1 MTIKPAEEYCK
12 YTFYASD
19 DLKNWESVYETGALA
34 PGTGTTDGEYIF
46 ESPGVGDKRFWRAE
60 GKDGLK

>member
-19 DLKNWESVYETGALA
+19 DLENWESVYETGALA
-34 PGTGTTDGEYIF
+34 PGTVTADGEYVF
-46 ESPGVGDKRFWRAE
+46 ESPAAGDKRFWRAE
-60 GKDGLK
+60 GRDGLK